1 MQFKGVQKALEN
13 FARHFG
19 SKLFE
24 VLPELWLEISSVF
37 KQLEAFSESSGETCT
52 HTHTA
57 CSHTHT
63 CGRHTC
69 MRAHVHKKGWRTGDA
84 SRHLC
89 LLLPWTR
96 SVQIPLLHS
105 AYCSRLLPPESF
117 PGSVQGDVQHCLSKL
132 QVLRTLCSCVHP
144 DLGEQV
150 GTLVSGTVLTCTC
163 VFQISL
169 AVLHS
174 HVHHVYD
181 CVVAYPICLEVLER
195 SC

>member
-1 MQFKGVQKALEN
+1 MEVQFKGVQKALEN

-69 MRAHVHKKGWRTGDA
+69 MCAHVHKKGWRTGDA
-84 SRHLC
+84 SRRLC

-150 GTLVSGTVLTCTC
+150 GTPVSGAVLTCTY
-163 VFQISL
+163 VFQI
-169 AVLHS
+169 
-174 HVHHVYD
+174 
-181 CVVAYPICLEVLER
+181 
-195 SC
+195 